1 MPVVVPSPGLPPI
14 VFIDDEPDDIV
25 FAVRAL
31 RSSELK
37 NPVLRFHDP
46 EEAIEHF
53 KKVCAE
59 RVDTIAA
66 AIFCDV
72 KMPGLM
78 GFDVVRVLRELP
90 QMQHVPIWML
100 SGSDSPSDIARARA
114 SGANGYFVK
123 PALPVQLA
131 AVVQGQTELLPE
143 SAFEPKGFLS
153 A

>member
-1 MPVVVPSPGLPPI
+1 MPTGIPNPGLLPI

-25 FAVRAL
+25 FAIRAL

-37 NPVLRFHDP
+37 NPVVKFYDP
-46 EEAIEHF
+46 EEAIEHYQNI
-53 KKVCAE
+53 CAKQ
-59 RVDTIAA
+59 VDTIAA

-78 GFDVVRVLRELP
+78 GFDVVRMLRELP
-90 QMQHVPIWML
+90 PMQNVPIWML

-123 PALPVQLA
+123 PVLPVQLA
-131 AVVQGQTELLPE
+131 AVVQGQAELLPE